1 MLCRKRR
8 EAHSRATRLVFS
20 GPCLRGRLDLR
31 EQASKGKCLFFPLQ
45 VKTLSRPPPEER
57 YFRFTSRGAAS
68 STMLF
73 ICTPPFPAARTLG
86 GTVAPGARG
95 LPYAIVP
102 P

>member
-1 MLCRKRR
+1 
-8 EAHSRATRLVFS
+8 
-20 GPCLRGRLDLR
+20 
-31 EQASKGKCLFFPLQ
+31 
-45 VKTLSRPPPEER
+45 
-57 YFRFTSRGAAS
+57 
-68 STMLF
+68 MLF